1 MSEAVKLFKALADET
16 RLRILNLLCRREL
29 CVCQIVEVLAVG
41 QSKVSRHLAHLR
53 HAGLVT
59 DRREGLWMYYSL
71 SDPSVE
77 LQRQVIEWLRQTE
90 DEVPMGAADLEAL
103 GNLRECG
110 DLCPDHAP
118 SKEGE
123 QCEEVAAVG
132 S

>member
-1 MSEAVKLFKALADET
+1 MSDTVQLFKALADET

-29 CVCQIVEVLAVG
+29 CVCQIVEVLGTG
-41 QSKVSRHLAHLR
+41 QSKTSRHLAHLR

-77 LQRQVIEWLRQTE
+77 IQRQVIEWLKQAE
-90 DEVPMGAADLEAL
+90 DEVPRGVADLEAL
-103 GNLRECG
+103 GNLGECG
-110 DLCPDHAP
+110 SLRPDHAP

>member
-29 CVCQIVEVLAVG
+29 CVCQIVEVLEIG
-41 QSKVSRHLAHLR
+41 QSKASRHLAHLR
-53 HAGLVT
+53 NAGLVT

-77 LQRQVIEWLRQTE
+77 LQRQVIEWLKQAE

-103 GNLRECG
+103 VNLGECG

-118 SKEGE
+118 SKEDE
-123 QCEEVAAVG
+123 RCEEEAVIG